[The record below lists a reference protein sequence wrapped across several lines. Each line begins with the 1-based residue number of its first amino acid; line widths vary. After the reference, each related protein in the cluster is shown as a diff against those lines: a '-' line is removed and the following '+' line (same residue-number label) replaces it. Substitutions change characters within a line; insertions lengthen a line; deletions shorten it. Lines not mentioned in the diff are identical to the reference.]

1 MRLIL
6 TLLICSTSDII
17 WDFIHPLFAA
27 ADYLNMTVSNKKAL
41 ATLDTVH
48 KWTKCLLVTDYLL
61 LTLGPGEQGAGRV
74 LEGQRRRGRKR
85 EVGDLKGKEAR
96 EIGENNVSLFYKGLK
111 G

>member
-6 TLLICSTSDII
+6 TLLKCSTSDII

-27 ADYLNMTVSNKKAL
+27 ADYLNMTVSNKEAL
-41 ATLDTVH
+41 ATLDTLSFSY
-48 KWTKCLLVTDYLL
+48 WLFATDFR
-61 LTLGPGEQGAGRV
+61 TGRKGGRKGTRGAKEAGRK
-74 LEGQRRRGRKR
+74 ER

-96 EIGENNVSLFYKGLK
+96 EIRENNVSLFYKGPK